1 MENKVKEFLDEAYNY
16 LVHYGELSQEERD
29 EREAQGQTTQR
40 TKAETLQIINNT
52 DLFVDTY
59 DVLTDELEYLELTLE
74 TVLQYNKT
82 YKGEE
87 QK

>member
-29 EREAQGQTTQR
+29 EREAQGQATQR

-52 DLFVDTY
+52 DLFIDTY

-74 TVLQYNKT
+74 TVLQYNKA
-82 YKGEE
+82 YKGE
-87 QK
+87 K